1 MNTWKL
7 NDILLNN
14 QWITEEIKEEIKK
27 YLQINDNK
35 NTTIQSLQD
44 ESSSNREVYSNSV
57 LRQETKGEGKKKDL
71 QKQIHP
77 NLKQPNLLP
86 KTMREKGTNET
97 QSQQKE
103 RNHKDQSR
111 NNNRKDQ

>member
-86 KTMREKGTNET
+86 KTREKGTNKT

>member
-44 ESSSNREVYSNSV
+44 ESSSNREVYIDIDLPHETRKV
-57 LRQETKGEGKKKDL
+57 L
-71 QKQIHP
+71 
-77 NLKQPNLLP
+77 
-86 KTMREKGTNET
+86 
-97 QSQQKE
+97 
-103 RNHKDQSR
+103 
-111 NNNRKDQ
+111 NNNPTYYPKELEKEG